1 MKRPLLP
8 VACCLIAGILCGEL
22 ARPSLVWM
30 FAASFLVVA
39 LALAGSRARSW
50 LLPVALFLTGWT
62 NACWRSA
69 ILSPNDLRVAFDE
82 HPRFV
87 TLRGVVR
94 APPSQRIFER
104 EQREFWHSSALI
116 DALEFST
123 NGEWHP
129 AVGRVVAG
137 ASGILPTNIFE
148 GQTVEVTGLLQPPRG
163 PVADGLF
170 DPRAFYKR
178 EGVFFVLQTSEPR
191 DWQAANLPLPVSERF
206 RQWARKTLALG
217 LPEEDE
223 PLRLTW
229 TLMLDWKAPLTD
241 AVEEPFLQAGT
252 YHIFAVDGLRIG
264 IIAAIE
270 LGLLRLLRIPRH
282 WCGLIVL
289 PALWAYA
296 GLMGWPA
303 SAIRAAIMAT
313 VLIFGWVC
321 RRPVDLINSLF
332 AAAVIVLLWNPAQLF
347 QPGFQLSF
355 VVVLCI
361 GLVLPR
367 VRAILRGWFF
377 ARDPFLPDSLQKRWP
392 DWLYAAI
399 SYFIDTVAM
408 SMAAWAGSIP
418 LSAYY
423 FHLFTPASIP
433 ANCVVVPATA
443 LAVMGGALS
452 LMTGGWFPG
461 LAELFNN
468 STWLLMKFINWFSG
482 CASRWPGG
490 HANVATPS
498 AWTCVYLYLVLLVVA
513 SGWIFRSRFKWA
525 VAGALGTAA
534 IAIATHWI
542 LSWRIARLDILPAGG
557 APVIVVSPPG
567 LERKL
572 LVNCGNDE
580 SAANLVKPFLC
591 AHGVNRMTGV
601 CLAVGRLEYFGGAKR
616 ILTDFAADGVF
627 ASAIPNRSAAY
638 QSLVADLRRGRG
650 WQAVSD
656 GDLVSGWT
664 VLHPGANEKF
674 AQADD
679 NALALRRELNGQSI
693 LLLPSL
699 GRDGQDALMRR
710 HPDLRADIVIAGL
723 PARDEPLCEPLLDQL
738 RPKMIIIA
746 DAAFPATKRASAKLR
761 ERLQGRAT
769 AVIFE
774 RDTGALTLQL
784 TQNGSSLQTADGWPL
799 QQDEAHSSAERM
811 SVENGQH
818 PLHH

>member
-22 ARPSLVWM
+22 ARPPLAWL
-30 FAASFLVVA
+30 FAVSFVAVA
-39 LALAGSRARSW
+39 LALAWSRARPW
-50 LLPVALFLTGWT
+50 LLAVALFMTGWT
-62 NACWRSA
+62 NACWHSA
-69 ILSPNDLRVAFDE
+69 ILSPNDLRAAFGE
-82 HPRFV
+82 RPQFV

-116 DALEFST
+116 DALEIST

-129 AVGRVVAG
+129 AVGRIVAG

-148 GQTVEVTGLLQPPRG
+148 GQTVDVTGLLQPPRG

-170 DPRAFYKR
+170 DPRSFYRR
-178 EGVFFVLQTSEPR
+178 EGVFFVLQTSEPG
-191 DWQAANLPLPVSERF
+191 DWQAANLPLPISERF
-206 RQWARKTLALG
+206 RQWARTTLALG

-264 IIAAIE
+264 MIAAIE
-270 LGLLRLLRIPRH
+270 LGLLRLLRIPRQ

-355 VVVLCI
+355 VVALCI
-361 GLVLPR
+361 GFVLPR
-367 VRAILRGWFF
+367 VRAALRGWIF

-392 DWLYAAI
+392 EWLYTAAI
-399 SYFIDTVAM
+399 YLIDTVAM
-408 SMAAWAGSIP
+408 SIAAWIGSIP

-433 ANCVVVPATA
+433 ANCVVVPAVA
-443 LAVMGGALS
+443 LAVMSGAGS
-452 LMTGGWFPG
+452 LLTGGWFPS

-468 STWLLMKFINWFSG
+468 STWLLMKFIIWFSG

-490 HANVATPS
+490 HANVAAPS
-498 AWTCVYLYLVLLVVA
+498 ASTCIYLYLLLLVVV
-513 SGWIFRSRFKWA
+513 SGLIFRSRFKWP
-525 VAGALGTAA
+525 VAAALTSAA
-534 IAIATHWI
+534 IVIASHWI

-567 LERKL
+567 LERKF
-572 LVNCGNDE
+572 LVDCGNDE

-616 ILTDFAADGVF
+616 ILNDFAADGIF
-627 ASAIPNRSAAY
+627 ASAVPNRSAAY
-638 QSLVADLRRGRG
+638 QSLISDLRRADRWRG
-650 WQAVSD
+650 VSD
-656 GDLVSGWT
+656 GDIIGGWT

-693 LLLPSL
+693 VLLPSL

-710 HPDLRADIVIAGL
+710 HPEARADIVIAGL

-746 DAAFPATKRASAKLR
+746 DAAFPATKRAPPKLR
-761 ERLQGRAT
+761 ERLRRRGA

-784 TQNGSSLQTADGWPL
+784 TQNGCSLRAADGQPVSTA
-799 QQDEAHSSAERM
+799 QTVTTA
-811 SVENGQH
+811 
-818 PLHH
+818 P